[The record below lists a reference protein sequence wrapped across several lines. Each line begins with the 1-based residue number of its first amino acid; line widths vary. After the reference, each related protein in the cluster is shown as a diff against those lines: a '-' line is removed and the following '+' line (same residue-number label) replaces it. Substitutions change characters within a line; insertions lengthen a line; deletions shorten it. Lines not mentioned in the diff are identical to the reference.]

1 MTESFFSELQDK
13 SNSFYKEYEKL
24 MKNNYNN
31 VQNNGNTKNKEEFQ
45 QEFIQKHIKKLQE
58 MQKDGKQLSEQDILN
73 YVNSIKNNPD
83 EIDSEGGKI
92 ITPEPYCIIKTFNS
106 HNEKVFINITTHK
119 DILPP
124 TEEHILEMNS
134 QLGVRV
140 PLSLSEKK
148 EDFDVNKKPC
158 LVFDVIFSDKV
169 KKLIDE
175 QLEFVVI
182 LIAQRIKQRFNIDLK
197 TDSYTRLKNVN
208 YKGSTITTQRVKIKK
223 NIIKEVIEPTLNS
236 NRIMP
241 EKLQEVSNSLI
252 TPEGMIY
259 FIMEKIN
266 NKYDA
271 INLISFL
278 SKYTKN
284 SKQDIDLFNLNKLTL
299 KSFFTKKTIHGIN
312 MEFSNKSNNL
322 TNIQDVIKPFIKN
335 SSYSKNTAGFIVI
348 IHFPML
354 SKSFGINIKQ
364 YLNNTLVV
372 NVPKMYYFEIK
383 LPYSSNDKEKIFS
396 YFDTNSKCL
405 YIIFDNKD
413 FIDEK
418 GKIIINS
425 QVKDSRDKLLNQN
438 LQNNEYKVTD
448 DKDFTHMEVKL
459 DDQYLFDVI
468 V

>member
-1 MTESFFSELQDK
+1 MSESFFSELQDK

-31 VQNNGNTKNKEEFQ
+31 QKDGSSNNSNIHQ

-58 MQKDGKQLSEQDILN
+58 MQADGKKLTEQDILN

-92 ITPEPYCIIKTFNS
+92 ITPEPYCIIKMFNLY
-106 HNEKVFINITTHK
+106 NEKIFVNITTHK

-124 TEEHILEMNS
+124 SEEHILEMNS

-175 QLEFVVI
+175 QLDFVVV
-182 LIAQRIKQRFNIDLK
+182 LIAQRIKQRFQIDLK

-208 YKGSTITTQRVKIKK
+208 YKGSSITTQRVKIKK
-223 NIIKEVIEPTLNS
+223 NIVKEVIEPTFNTNKL
-236 NRIMP
+236 MP
-241 EKLQEVSNSLI
+241 EKLQEVSNTLI
-252 TPEGMIY
+252 TPEGMTF

-271 INLISFL
+271 IKLITL
-278 SKYTKN
+278 VSKYVN
-284 SKQDIDLFNLNKLTL
+284 DSRQDINLFNLNKSNM
-299 KSFFTKKTIHGIN
+299 KSFFNKKAIN
-312 MEFSNKSNNL
+312 GLNFDSDFSNENK
-322 TNIQDVIKPFIKN
+322 IQDVIKPYFKN
-335 SSYSKNTAGFIVI
+335 CSYAKNTAGFIVI
-348 IHFPML
+348 IHFPLL
-354 SKSFGINIKQ
+354 SKAFGINIKQ
-364 YLNNTLVV
+364 YINNTLVV
-372 NVPKMYYFEIK
+372 NIPKMYYYEIR
-383 LPYSSNDKEKIFS
+383 LPYTSNDKEKTFS
-396 YFDTNSKCL
+396 YFDTNTKCL

-413 FIDEK
+413 YNQGVSNVSNVNNSRIK
-418 GKIIINS
+418 NNKIIDN
-425 QVKDSRDKLLNQN
+425 KNN
-438 LQNNEYKVTD
+438 LKESEISDDNFNKEISLD
-448 DKDFTHMEVKL
+448 DK
-459 DDQYLFDVI
+459 YLFDVI